1 MSSAVTETAPVST
14 TKDFV
19 DQIINVGDTVVY
31 AVRGGSSLWLTKI
44 SVTQVHP
51 NKIVGYKPGDTF
63 KRQITVK
70 NLHTCIVVKKA

>member
-1 MSSAVTETAPVST
+1 MSSAVETASPST

-19 DQIINVGDTVVY
+19 GQAINVGDTVVY

-44 SVTQVHP
+44 TVTQVHP
-51 NKIVGYKPGDTF
+51 NKIVGYKPEDTF